1 MTSRSPAAST
11 GSSVREP
18 RAASFSRSTVGGLA
32 PAGADPRRLA
42 ALAELLGRV
51 GLELP
56 QESVPISRF
65 KAQYGEAL
73 QRVKEGQPQILT
85 QGRSRYFIIDEQQ
98 LLDLLSSAQDST
110 TLAEALRGL
119 PSAPSGGAVPRAYAL
134 PESLPGARLPR

>member
-1 MTSRSPAAST
+1 MTSRLPATPLANIA
-11 GSSVREP
+11 REP
-18 RAASFSRSTVGGLA
+18 RAKPFTRSAVGGLA
-32 PAGADPRRLA
+32 PAGVDPRRLA
-42 ALAELLGRV
+42 ALAELLGRA

-85 QGRSRYFIIDEQQ
+85 QGRSRYFIIGEQQ

-110 TLAEALRGL
+110 TLDEALRGL
-119 PSAPSGGAVPRAYAL
+119 PSAPAGGRIPRAHAL
-134 PESLPGARLPR
+134 PESLPSRALPR